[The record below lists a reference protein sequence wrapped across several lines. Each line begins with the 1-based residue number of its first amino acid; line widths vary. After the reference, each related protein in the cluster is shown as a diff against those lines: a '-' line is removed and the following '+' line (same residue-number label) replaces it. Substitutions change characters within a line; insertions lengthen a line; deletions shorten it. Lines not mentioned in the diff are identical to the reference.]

1 LISKFLFIYFCEKKI
16 TFSFLSGLAHPLQ
29 YEPSLDNLP
38 YTTLSY
44 GNGPGYNLAGSR
56 ENLTNVDTGKYEVEK
71 I

>member
-1 LISKFLFIYFCEKKI
+1 
-16 TFSFLSGLAHPLQ
+16 LSGLAHPLQ

-44 GNGPGYNLAGSR
+44 GNGPGYNLAGR
-56 ENLTNVDTGKYEVEK
+56 QMENTNEIFNLDRFHLTLFFVDMMIAYMYCIYHNE

>member
-1 LISKFLFIYFCEKKI
+1 
-16 TFSFLSGLAHPLQ
+16 LSGLAHPLQ